1 MHLQLLE
8 MTSSALATLLRC
20 TDRSIEPCLGIR
32 PIRWEMVLMN
42 RRRRLGEG
50 SPLWTANFGVV
61 IFLSNEAGGNEARN
75 HDGPSALAAAAA
87 SASQQERLPHRPH
100 NPPISL
106 GKHRRRLIRRIF
118 LGERKQ
124 HITPHRGGGG
134 KRVSQVIITRF
145 CLLVHRRRGW
155 SAQQPRRKSPA
166 VSIGIRRHSCKFSS
180 KARQGPAPLPN
191 LCLLPLF

>member
-8 MTSSALATLLRC
+8 MTSSALATLLRS
-20 TDRSIEPCLGIR
+20 TDRSIEPAFLGIR

-75 HDGPSALAAAAA
+75 HDGPCRPLSAAAA

-100 NPPISL
+100 NPPDHWANI
-106 GKHRRRLIRRIF
+106 
-118 LGERKQ
+118 
-124 HITPHRGGGG
+124 
-134 KRVSQVIITRF
+134 
-145 CLLVHRRRGW
+145 
-155 SAQQPRRKSPA
+155 AA
-166 VSIGIRRHSCKFSS
+166 D
-180 KARQGPAPLPN
+180 
-191 LCLLPLF
+191 

>member
-75 HDGPSALAAAAA
+75 HDGPSALAASFSQPAREAAA
-87 SASQQERLPHRPH
+87 STAQPAHITGQTS
-100 NPPISL
+100 PPTNTPYLLGREKAAHLISL
-106 GKHRRRLIRRIF
+106 
-118 LGERKQ
+118 
-124 HITPHRGGGG
+124 
-134 KRVSQVIITRF
+134 
-145 CLLVHRRRGW
+145 
-155 SAQQPRRKSPA
+155 
-166 VSIGIRRHSCKFSS
+166 
-180 KARQGPAPLPN
+180 
-191 LCLLPLF
+191 

>member
-1 MHLQLLE
+1 
-8 MTSSALATLLRC
+8 
-20 TDRSIEPCLGIR
+20 
-32 PIRWEMVLMN
+32 MVLVN

-50 SPLWTANFGVV
+50 SPLWKENFGVML
-61 IFLSNEAGGNEARN
+61 FSRTRREGTRN
-75 HDGPSALAAAAA
+75 HDGPCRPLSAAAA
-87 SASQQERLPHRPH
+87 SAREDA
-100 NPPISL
+100 PPNAQPAHMQCRSLL

-155 SAQQPRRKSPA
+155 SAQQHD
-166 VSIGIRRHSCKFSS
+166 VSRLLSRSASAGTHASSVARHG
-180 KARQGPAPLPN
+180 KARHHCRTCAFFPCFELTADG
-191 LCLLPLF
+191 